1 VEINAYSVLS
11 LTAQWLFV
19 LQGAA
24 PGSKQQQKCHGY
36 WFMLGLEAEAMK
48 MEMQGV
54 IDSLLLEQV
63 RSAVHCGSVAAAYV
77 PLRCSLC
84 RLTLKFVSPWFS
96 IIVLFIFKP
105 SSARDCR
112 RRP

>member
-1 VEINAYSVLS
+1 VEINAHSVLS

-36 WFMLGLEAEAMK
+36 WFMLGSEAEAMK

-63 RSAVHCGSVAAAYV
+63 RSAVHCGSVAAA
-77 PLRCSLC
+77 
-84 RLTLKFVSPWFS
+84 
-96 IIVLFIFKP
+96 LFIFKP
-105 SSARDCR
+105 SSARVCR